1 MKELIKKILKEEI
14 EKNDLIVPRR
24 LEDRS
29 ERYKRI
35 AYKWIQDYI
44 KNGSKGDLN
53 LNNSPI
59 ESLPSNLKTV
69 GGSLILGDSK
79 ILELPS
85 GLKVGGDLQIS
96 YTQISS
102 LPSDLKVGGS
112 LDLRKTLIKN
122 LPSGLIITNSLD
134 LDSTKIL
141 ELPDDLTVGSILD
154 IRNTEISEIPDR
166 LRIGA
171 KLIIYNTPL
180 CRKYTERQIKQ
191 IIEDKGG
198 HIKGKIWCN

>member
-69 GGSLILGDSK
+69 GGDLDLSNSQIK
-79 ILELPS
+79 ILPE
-85 GLKVGGDLQIS
+85 GL
-96 YTQISS
+96 T
-102 LPSDLKVGGS
+102 VGGS